1 MPKQSNMFGQSQ
13 RLIYRK
19 ITIDDFDEIYQMMN
33 TKSVKEVW
41 EQNFSKKDIINWIK
55 KCKNSYCQEGL
66 GFYIIQDKENSN
78 VVGQVSL
85 SDDEINGNIFY
96 EIGYILHEKYTK
108 KGYATEAAKF
118 MAQFAFDKLN
128 LEEVIFE
135 IRPNNIA
142 SIKVATPNE
151 ICSTLKIA
159 LIPPAIKAKIKLETI
174 FKFTWVTGILVIT

>member
-66 GFYIIQDKENSN
+66 GFYIIQDKETSN

-142 SIKVATPNE
+142 SIKVAKRLGAKQSGSFTKQVNAKKIE
-151 ICSTLKIA
+151 HLIFTLKN
-159 LIPPAIKAKIKLETI
+159 PKYK
-174 FKFTWVTGILVIT
+174 